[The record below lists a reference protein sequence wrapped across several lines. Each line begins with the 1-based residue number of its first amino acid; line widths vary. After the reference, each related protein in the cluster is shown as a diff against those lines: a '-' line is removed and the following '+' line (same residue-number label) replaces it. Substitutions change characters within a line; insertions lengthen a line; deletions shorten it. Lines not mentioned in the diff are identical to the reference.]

1 MNRVVI
7 DDVVGIVR
15 LRDEALLIRMDPVR
29 DRYPRRIV
37 VRVDILPNLLHP
49 ASQKIAFKKL
59 LMNVLLL
66 LLLAFS
72 VESRARWP
80 LYGRCR
86 VKKCIFR
93 QLF

>member
-1 MNRVVI
+1 MNRVIV
-7 DDVVGIVR
+7 DDIVGIMG
-15 LRDEALLIRMDPVR
+15 LGDEALLIRMDPVR

-37 VRVDILPNLLHP
+37 IRVNVLSHLLHF

-59 LMNVLLL
+59 LLDFVLL

-72 VESRARWP
+72 VESRAWWT

-86 VKKCIFR
+86 IKK
-93 QLF
+93 

>member
-1 MNRVVI
+1 MNRVVV
-7 DDVVGIVR
+7 DDIVGIVG
-15 LRDEALLIRMDPVR
+15 LRDEALLIRMDPIR

-37 VRVDILPNLLHP
+37 VRVDVLSYLLHS

-59 LMNVLLL
+59 LVDVLLL

-72 VESRARWP
+72 VESRAWWP

-86 VKKCIFR
+86 VK
-93 QLF
+93 